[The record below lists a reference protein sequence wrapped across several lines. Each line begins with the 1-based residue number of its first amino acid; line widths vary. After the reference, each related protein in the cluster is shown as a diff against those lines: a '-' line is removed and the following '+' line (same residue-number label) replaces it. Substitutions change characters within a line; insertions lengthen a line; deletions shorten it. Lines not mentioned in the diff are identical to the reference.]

1 MKPKLPKPWRRFKK
15 INLKSVDKQS
25 RKVEIA
31 TIRHAH
37 RFLVSRM
44 ENLRHIRRHLIGW
57 LMLLIILI
65 SLNGAQVIF
74 NQQYVTDQQSAENG
88 TYAEGVLGPL
98 NNLNP
103 LFATSDAEI
112 SASKLIFSS
121 LFDYD
126 LAGHLQGDVAEN
138 YLTADNGRQYI
149 VNLKPNL
156 SWHDGKPLTADDVVF
171 TVRAMQDPRTSA
183 SQFSSWQGIK
193 IAANGKNQ
201 VTFTLPASYTPFTS
215 ALTFPIL
222 PQHILGKVAPENLQE
237 NSFNKNPIGS
247 GPFKYANLQKVDA
260 SKDKSAV
267 QLVRFD
273 NYWASPPKLAKFSL
287 YAYNSRKDLAKGI
300 MQREINGASDVHVRS
315 SGLKNLELPLNNGV
329 YALFKTDS
337 SILKNRT
344 VRSALT
350 QATNR
355 QAIRNKIG
363 LTKSLE
369 GPIIN
374 SQTPVAS
381 QIKQSPFNLGAA
393 NKLLDA
399 SGWVKNKKGIREKN
413 SQPLFLRLV
422 AVDSG
427 NYKQITKLLS
437 EQWKK
442 LGIKIEIQLI
452 DPEQIQQ
459 VILRPRAYDVL
470 VYELSMGGDPDGYAF
485 WHSSQV
491 SGSGLN
497 FADYISTAADDALTT
512 ARGRSDMSLRDV
524 KYVNFAKRWVED
536 VPAVAL
542 YRSTLSYTTTSD
554 TQSLDPSGSLVSP
567 SDRFYNVI
575 DWSAES
581 VATYKTP

>member
-25 RKVEIA
+25 KKVEIA
-31 TIRHAH
+31 TARHAH
-37 RFLVSRM
+37 KFLINRM

-57 LMLLIILI
+57 LGLLIILI

-74 NQQYVTDQQSAENG
+74 NQQYVNDLQPAENG
-88 TYAEGVLGPL
+88 TYAEGVLGPI

-103 LFATSDAEI
+103 LFATSNAEI
-112 SASKLIFSS
+112 SAGKLIFSS
-121 LFDYD
+121 LLSYD
-126 LAGHLQGDVAEN
+126 LTGRLQGDAAES
-138 YLTADNGRQYI
+138 YSIADNGRQYTI
-149 VNLKPNL
+149 NLRPDL
-156 SWHDGKPLTADDVVF
+156 RWHDGKPLTADDVVF
-171 TVRAMQDPRTSA
+171 TVRTMQNPRTGT

-193 IAANGKNQ
+193 VAANGKNQ
-201 VTFTLPASYTPFTS
+201 AIFTLPASYAPFAS

-237 NSFNKNPIGS
+237 NGFDKNPIGS
-247 GPFKYANLQKVDA
+247 GPFKYVNLQKVDV

-287 YAYNSRKDLAKGI
+287 YVYNNRDDLAKGI
-300 MQREINGASDVHVRS
+300 MQREVNGASGVHIES
-315 SGLKNLELPLNNGV
+315 NGLKNLELPLNNGV

-337 SILKNRT
+337 SILKDKA

-350 QATNR
+350 KATNR
-355 QAIRNKIG
+355 QAIRGKIG
-363 LTKSLE
+363 LTKPLE

-381 QIKQSPFNLGAA
+381 QTKQAPFDLIAA
-393 NKLLDA
+393 NKLLDT

-413 SQPLFLRLV
+413 SQPLSLRLV

-427 NYKQITKLLS
+427 NYREVTKLLS

-442 LGIKIEIQLI
+442 LGIKVEAQLI

-459 VILRPRAYDVL
+459 IILQPRAYDVL

-485 WHSSQV
+485 WHSSQI

-497 FADYISTAADDALTT
+497 FADYVSSAADDALTT
-512 ARGRSDMSLRDV
+512 ARGRSDMALRDV

-536 VPAVAL
+536 APAVAL

-554 TQSLDPSGSLVSP
+554 TRSLDPSGSLVSP
-567 SDRFYNVI
+567 VDRFYNVI

-581 VATYKTP
+581 TAVYRTP